1 MTNRPPPIPQQ
12 LLLHLLLLIL
22 LLYQSF
28 IIALTSSPISFT
40 SKVSND
46 TLLLQDLLKEI
57 SAELSWELADIKV
70 SRLDLTKIRFRTLN
84 RYEFRV
90 GLGKT
95 QLSAKFSD
103 DDVPSWKKFRKRR
116 THFGS
121 LLDDVTSLTV
131 LDTFRVDGPFEL
143 RVGASDHPKLLL
155 PMNCTHV
162 GFNRI
167 LVGEGI
173 TVEVR
178 KAREVSAFHVSDL
191 SLTVNE
197 SHVIEKEKK
206 EFWPILHSL
215 CRPLV
220 QIQVFGS
227 SELVAYRTRNPET
240 QIETNL
246 ISKETIELLAEKCYG
261 SHMYKKRDCPINS
274 LSSRISL
281 LEKVLRSYFGKR
293 LNGLA
298 GLFRGKIKASAL
310 IRFQIE
316 LEKDLRSNITE
327 QANAGWRTKP
337 DAERVLFEVLARVE
351 AERLKLLM
359 VKEIEPFAI
368 ADTATWSDLSNISF
382 TKFPSLLVPSEA
394 LTLDLKW

>member
-1 MTNRPPPIPQQ
+1 MTNRPSPIPQ
-12 LLLHLLLLIL
+12 LLLVIL

-46 TLLLQDLLKEI
+46 TLLLKDLLKEI
-57 SAELSWELADIKV
+57 SVELSWELADIKV

-103 DDVPSWKKFRKRR
+103 GDVASWKKFRKRR

-121 LLDDVTSLTV
+121 SLLNDVTSLTV
-131 LDTFRVDGPFEL
+131 LDTFRVEGPFEL

-155 PMNCTHV
+155 PMNCTHA

-167 LVGEGI
+167 LVSEGI

-240 QIETNL
+240 QIETNF

-261 SHMYKKRDCPINS
+261 SDLYKKRDCPINS
-274 LSSRISL
+274 LSSRISM

-359 VKEIEPFAI
+359 VREIEPFAI